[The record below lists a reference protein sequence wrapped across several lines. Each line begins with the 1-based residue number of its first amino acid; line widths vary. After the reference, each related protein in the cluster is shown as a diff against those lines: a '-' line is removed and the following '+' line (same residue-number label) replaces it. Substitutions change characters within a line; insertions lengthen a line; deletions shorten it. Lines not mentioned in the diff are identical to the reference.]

1 MNTTRTLALAAVA
14 ALSLGFGTAM
24 AQEGPSFPDSY
35 SPTMTPFGARQAPV
49 ASQPLSASTLQ
60 SGSSDVYRGNGT
72 QTNRPEIMNG
82 GNS

>member
-14 ALSLGFGTAM
+14 ALSLGLGTAM
-24 AQEGPSFPDSY
+24 AQEGPSLGDTNGVFA
-35 SPTMTPFGARQAPV
+35 TPFGARHV
-49 ASQPLSASTLQ
+49 ASQPTAASTLQ
-60 SGSSDVYRGNGT
+60 SGSSDVYHNNGT